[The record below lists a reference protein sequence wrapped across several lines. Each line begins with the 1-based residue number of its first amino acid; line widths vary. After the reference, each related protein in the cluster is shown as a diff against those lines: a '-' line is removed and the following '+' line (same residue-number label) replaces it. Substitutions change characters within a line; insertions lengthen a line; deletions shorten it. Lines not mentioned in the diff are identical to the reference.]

1 MSLVSPAPNQADTAR
16 SGLARPSPVW
26 RLLASTDHKTIG
38 IAYLGVGALFF
49 LIGGIEALVMRAQ
62 LATPNNT
69 LLLPQTYNAVFTLH
83 GTTMIFLAVMPML
96 FGFSNYLLPLQIG
109 AREVAFPRLNAFSLW
124 ITFFGGLL
132 MYLSLFEGA
141 PAAGW
146 FSYAPLSERPFSMSL
161 GQDFWAISLILV
173 GVGSSLTALNL
184 LVTTLRYRAPGMALN
199 RLPLFSWMV
208 FVNSFI
214 ILFAIPSLNAALL
227 MLEVDRALHGLFFGG
242 AGTAGGGSPVLWQH
256 YFWLFGHPEV
266 YIMILPAWGI
276 ISEVIPTFSRKPI
289 FGYEFVAGSTVA
301 IAFLSF
307 AVYAHHMFAVG
318 LGWPVNLAF
327 SASTMIIAIPTG
339 IKVFNWIATL
349 WKGSIRMTVPMMY
362 AVAFLVQFTF
372 GGVSGVSFAALP
384 LDWETTD
391 SYYVVAHFHYVLMGG
406 TLFALLSG
414 LHFYFPKMTGRMM
427 GDWVGKLSF
436 WLTVLGFNGVFLVQH
451 ALGFMGMPRRV
462 YTYPDLPGWGALNM
476 ISSVSAG
483 VLGVGLTLTLW
494 NIARSWKHGRVAG
507 DNPWRAW
514 TLEWW
519 ASSPPA
525 EHNFD
530 TLPPIRSRRPL
541 WDLSHPDDPDYHRP
555 GRHDKGG
562 HIREEERDHA

>member
-1 MSLVSPAPNQADTAR
+1 MSLVSPAPNQTGPAS
-16 SGLARPSPVW
+16 SGLARPSPIW

-124 ITFFGGLL
+124 ITVFGGLL
-132 MYLSLFEGA
+132 MYLSIFEGA

-161 GQDFWAISLILV
+161 GQDFWAVSLFLV

-199 RLPLFSWMV
+199 KLPLFSWMV

-214 ILFAIPSLNAALL
+214 ILFAIPALNAALL
-227 MLEVDRALHGLFFGG
+227 MLEVDRALHGLFFG
-242 AGTAGGGSPVLWQH
+242 ATGSAVLWQH

-266 YIMILPAWGI
+266 YIMILPAWGF

-339 IKVFNWIATL
+339 IKVFNWVATL

-362 AVAFLVQFTF
+362 AIAFLVQFTL

-427 GDWVGKLSF
+427 GDALGKFSF

-476 ISSVSAG
+476 FSTVSAG

-494 NIARSWKHGRVAG
+494 NIVRSWKHGRVAG

-541 WDLSHPDDPDYHRP
+541 WDLAHPDDPDYKRP
-555 GRHDKGG
+555 NRHDKGG
-562 HIREEERDHA
+562 HIRQEERDHA